1 MPQSKRSEVGK
12 RRLFLEN
19 SDVKK
24 ALLGRNR
31 ELAALLAILQTAT
44 QSLET
49 EKILNDTLDKSLEI
63 LDFDVGYIRTLD
75 PEKKNLIVRVARGLA
90 SPEFLSTSFSLD
102 SPDPIVGKTVFKTQ
116 KPYIGADIRK
126 DPMFQAR
133 TMEKEG
139 VISLAM
145 VPIVSKQRSMG
156 FIAVGS
162 KKLHKFTQR
171 EVRLLLAFSSQLG
184 SALENAQLYDE
195 VNKEKAYIENLV
207 DNAGD
212 AIISTD
218 VEDRILTWN
227 HGAEVIFGYS
237 KEETIGQSL
246 TILLPS
252 HRAGELEEIRD
263 KVRLAGVIRNLEV
276 SRIRRD
282 GIIIEASLAVSP
294 IRDKDDNVIG
304 FLHLARDITEKKR
317 YEQRLK
323 ELDQMKSAF
332 VSNVSHELRTP
343 LTAIKASA
351 DNMLDRLLGD
361 LNEKQ
366 VGYLTRIKSN
376 SDRLARL
383 INDLLD
389 LSTIEAGKIN
399 LRPTNLPLVTLVKEA
414 AESLKPVATEKLINL
429 NVVCADSG
437 VIAWADRD
445 KVIQVLMNLI
455 GNALKF
461 TPPRGQVTVAVKKND
476 VAWMQIS
483 VTDTGPGVPG
493 EEVNKVFGRFYQ
505 IDRTGKGTGLG
516 LAISKAL
523 VEMHGGKIW
532 LESEVG
538 KGSTFCFTLPA
549 EQPFQLESPATWG
562 VGPRPS
568 EEACKNTK
576 RDT

>member
-1 MPQSKRSEVGK
+1 MALSKRSEVNK
-12 RRLFLEN
+12 RRAFLED

-24 ALLGRNR
+24 ALLGRTR
-31 ELAALLAILQTAT
+31 ELAALLAISQTAT

-75 PEKKNLIVRVARGLA
+75 PGKKNLIVRVARGLS
-90 SPEFLSTSFSLD
+90 SPEFLSTSFPLD
-102 SPDPIVGKTVFKTQ
+102 SPDPIVGKTVFKTR
-116 KPYIGADIRK
+116 KPYIGTDIRK

-145 VPIVSKQRSMG
+145 VPIVSKQRAMG

-162 KKLHKFTQR
+162 KKLHKFTKR
-171 EVRLLLAFSSQLG
+171 EVRLLVAFSSQLG

-227 HGAEVIFGYS
+227 HGAEIIFGYS
-237 KEETIGQSL
+237 KEETVGQSL

-263 KVRLAGVIRNLEV
+263 KVRITGVIRNLEV
-276 SRIRRD
+276 RRIRKD

-304 FLHLARDITEKKR
+304 FLHLARDVTEKKR

-323 ELDQMKSAF
+323 ELDKMKSAF

-351 DNMLDRLLGD
+351 DNMLDRLIGD
-361 LNEKQ
+361 LNGKQ

-389 LSTIEAGKIN
+389 LSTIEAGKID
-399 LRPTNLPLVTLVKEA
+399 LRPTKLPLVTLVREA
-414 AESLKPVATEKLINL
+414 AESLRPVAAEKLINL
-429 NVVCADSG
+429 TVMSADLE

-461 TPPRGQVTVAVKKND
+461 APTGGKVTIAVAKNSA
-476 VAWMQIS
+476 AWMQIS
-483 VTDTGPGVPG
+483 VTDTGLGIPA

-505 IDRTGKGTGLG
+505 IGQAGTQKTQGTGLG

-532 LESEVG
+532 VESEAG
-538 KGSTFCFTLPA
+538 KGSTFSFTLPA
-549 EQPFQLESPATWG
+549 EQPFQLESPAT
-562 VGPRPS
+562 
-568 EEACKNTK
+568 
-576 RDT
+576 

>member
-1 MPQSKRSEVGK
+1 MPQSKRSEVNK
-12 RRLFLEN
+12 RRAFLEDL
-19 SDVKK
+19 DVKK
-24 ALLGRNR
+24 ALLGRTR
-31 ELAALLAILQTAT
+31 ELAALLAISQTAT
-44 QSLET
+44 QYLET

-75 PEKKNLIVRVARGLA
+75 PGKKNLIVRVARGLS
-90 SPEFLSTSFSLD
+90 SPEFLSTSFPLD

-116 KPYIGADIRK
+116 KPYIGTDIRK

-145 VPIVSKQRSMG
+145 VPIVSKQRAMG

-162 KKLHKFTQR
+162 KKFHKFTKR
-171 EVRLLLAFSSQLG
+171 EVRLLVAFSSQLG

-218 VEDRILTWN
+218 VGDRILTWN

-237 KEETIGQSL
+237 KEETVGQSL

-263 KVRLAGVIRNLEV
+263 KVRITGVIRNLEV
-276 SRIRRD
+276 RRIRKD

-304 FLHLARDITEKKR
+304 FLHLARDVTEKKR

-323 ELDQMKSAF
+323 ELDKMKSAF

-351 DNMLDRLLGD
+351 DNMLDRLIGD
-361 LNEKQ
+361 LNGKQ

-389 LSTIEAGKIN
+389 LSTIEAGKID

-414 AESLKPVATEKLINL
+414 AESLRTVAAEKLINL
-429 NVVCADSG
+429 TVMSADPG

-461 TPPRGQVTVAVKKND
+461 TPTGGKVTIAVAKNSA
-476 VAWMQIS
+476 AWIQIS
-483 VTDTGPGVPG
+483 VTDTGPGIPA

-505 IDRTGKGTGLG
+505 IGQAGTQKTQGTGLG

-532 LESEVG
+532 VESEAG
-538 KGSTFCFTLPA
+538 KGSTFSFTLPA
-549 EQPFQLESPATWG
+549 EQPFQLESPAT
-562 VGPRPS
+562 
-568 EEACKNTK
+568 
-576 RDT
+576 

>member
-1 MPQSKRSEVGK
+1 MPQSKRSEVD
-12 RRLFLEN
+12 RRRAFLEDL
-19 SDVKK
+19 DVKK
-24 ALLGRNR
+24 ALLGRTR
-31 ELAALLAILQTAT
+31 ELAALLAISQTAT

-75 PEKKNLIVRVARGLA
+75 AEKKNLIVRVARGLS
-90 SPEFLSTSFSLD
+90 SPEFLSTSFPLD
-102 SPDPIVGKTVFKTQ
+102 SPDPIVGKIVFKTQ
-116 KPYIGADIRK
+116 KPYIGTDIRK

-145 VPIVSKQRSMG
+145 VPIVSKQRAMG

-162 KKLHKFTQR
+162 KKLHKFTKR
-171 EVRLLLAFSSQLG
+171 EVRLLVAFSSQLG

-237 KEETIGQSL
+237 KEETVGQSL

-263 KVRLAGVIRNLEV
+263 KVRLTGVIRNLEV
-276 SRIRRD
+276 RRIRKD

-304 FLHLARDITEKKR
+304 FLHLARDVTEKKR

-323 ELDQMKSAF
+323 ELDKMKSAF

-351 DNMLDRLLGD
+351 DNMLDRLIGD
-361 LNEKQ
+361 LNGKQ

-389 LSTIEAGKIN
+389 LSTIEAGKID

-414 AESLKPVATEKLINL
+414 AESLRPVAAEKLINL
-429 NVVCADSG
+429 TVMSADPG

-461 TPPRGQVTVAVKKND
+461 TPTGGKVTIAVTKNSA
-476 VAWMQIS
+476 AWMQIS
-483 VTDTGPGVPG
+483 VTDTGPGIPA

-505 IDRTGKGTGLG
+505 IGQAGMQKTQGTGLG

-532 LESEVG
+532 VESEAG
-538 KGSTFCFTLPA
+538 KGSTFSFTLPA
-549 EQPFQLESPATWG
+549 EQPFQRESPAT
-562 VGPRPS
+562 
-568 EEACKNTK
+568 
-576 RDT
+576 

>member
-1 MPQSKRSEVGK
+1 MPQSKRSEVD
-12 RRLFLEN
+12 RRRALLEDL
-19 SDVKK
+19 DVKK
-24 ALLGRNR
+24 ALLGRTR
-31 ELAALLAILQTAT
+31 ELAALLAISQTAT

-49 EKILNDTLDKSLEI
+49 DKILNDTLDKSLEI

-75 PEKKNLIVRVARGLA
+75 AEKKNLIVRVARGLS
-90 SPEFLSTSFSLD
+90 SPEFLSTSFPMD
-102 SPDPIVGKTVFKTQ
+102 SPDPIVGKIVFKTQ
-116 KPYIGADIRK
+116 KPYIGTDIRK

-145 VPIVSKQRSMG
+145 VPIVSKQRAMG

-162 KKLHKFTQR
+162 KKLHKFTKR
-171 EVRLLLAFSSQLG
+171 EVRLLVAFSSQLG

-237 KEETIGQSL
+237 REETVGQSL
-246 TILLPS
+246 TILLPAQ
-252 HRAGELEEIRD
+252 RTGELEEIRD
-263 KVRLAGVIRNLEV
+263 KVRLTGVIRNLEV
-276 SRIRRD
+276 RRIRKD

-304 FLHLARDITEKKR
+304 FLHLARDVTEKKR

-323 ELDQMKSAF
+323 ELDKMKSAF

-351 DNMLDRLLGD
+351 DNMLDRLIGD
-361 LNEKQ
+361 LNGKQ

-389 LSTIEAGKIN
+389 LSTIEAGKID
-399 LRPTNLPLVTLVKEA
+399 LRPANLPLVTLVKEA
-414 AESLKPVATEKLINL
+414 AESLKPVAEEKLINL
-429 NVVCADSG
+429 TVMSADPG
-437 VIAWADRD
+437 IIAWADRD
-445 KVIQVLMNLI
+445 KVVQVLMNLI

-461 TPPRGQVTVAVKKND
+461 TPTGGKVTIAVTKNSA
-476 VAWMQIS
+476 AWMQIS
-483 VTDTGPGVPG
+483 VTDTGPGIPA
-493 EEVNKVFGRFYQ
+493 EEVNKVFARFYQ
-505 IDRTGKGTGLG
+505 IGQAGTQKTQGTGLG

-532 LESEVG
+532 VESEAG
-538 KGSTFCFTLPA
+538 KGSIFSFTLPA
-549 EQPFQLESPATWG
+549 EQPFQLESPAI
-562 VGPRPS
+562 
-568 EEACKNTK
+568 
-576 RDT
+576 

>member
-1 MPQSKRSEVGK
+1 MPQSKRSEVD
-12 RRLFLEN
+12 RRRAFLEDL
-19 SDVKK
+19 DVKK
-24 ALLGRNR
+24 ALLGRTR
-31 ELAALLAILQTAT
+31 ELAALLAISQTAT

-75 PEKKNLIVRVARGLA
+75 AEKKNLIVRVARGLS
-90 SPEFLSTSFSLD
+90 SPEFLSTSFPMD
-102 SPDPIVGKTVFKTQ
+102 SPDPIVGKIVFKTQ
-116 KPYIGADIRK
+116 KPYIGTDIRK

-145 VPIVSKQRSMG
+145 VPIVSKQRAMG

-162 KKLHKFTQR
+162 KKLHKFTKR
-171 EVRLLLAFSSQLG
+171 EVRLLVAFSSQLG

-237 KEETIGQSL
+237 KEETVGQSL

-252 HRAGELEEIRD
+252 HRAGELKEIRD
-263 KVRLAGVIRNLEV
+263 KVRLTGVIRNLEV
-276 SRIRRD
+276 RRIRKD

-304 FLHLARDITEKKR
+304 FLHLARDVTEKKR

-323 ELDQMKSAF
+323 ELDKMKSAF

-351 DNMLDRLLGD
+351 DNMLDRLIGD
-361 LNEKQ
+361 LNGKQ

-389 LSTIEAGKIN
+389 LSTIEAGKID
-399 LRPTNLPLVTLVKEA
+399 LRPTKLPLVTLVKEA
-414 AESLKPVATEKLINL
+414 AESLRPVAAEKLINL
-429 NVVCADSG
+429 TVMSADPG

-461 TPPRGQVTVAVKKND
+461 TPTGGKVTIAVTKNSA
-476 VAWMQIS
+476 AWMQIS
-483 VTDTGPGVPG
+483 VTDTGPGIPA

-505 IDRTGKGTGLG
+505 IGQAGTQKTQGTGLG

-532 LESEVG
+532 AESEAG
-538 KGSTFCFTLPA
+538 KGSTFSFTLPA
-549 EQPFQLESPATWG
+549 EQPFQLESPAT
-562 VGPRPS
+562 
-568 EEACKNTK
+568 
-576 RDT
+576 

>member
-1 MPQSKRSEVGK
+1 MPHSKRSEVD
-12 RRLFLEN
+12 RRRAFLEDL
-19 SDVKK
+19 DVKK
-24 ALLGRNR
+24 ALLGRTR
-31 ELAALLAILQTAT
+31 ELAALLAISQTAT

-75 PEKKNLIVRVARGLA
+75 AEKKNLIVRVARGLS
-90 SPEFLSTSFSLD
+90 SPEFLNTSFPMD
-102 SPDPIVGKTVFKTQ
+102 SPDPIVGKIVFKTQ
-116 KPYIGADIRK
+116 KPYIGTDIRK

-145 VPIVSKQRSMG
+145 VPIVSKQRAMG

-162 KKLHKFTQR
+162 KKLHKFTKR
-171 EVRLLLAFSSQLG
+171 EVRLLVAFSSQLG

-237 KEETIGQSL
+237 REETVGQSL
-246 TILLPS
+246 TILLPAQ
-252 HRAGELEEIRD
+252 RTGELEEIRD
-263 KVRLAGVIRNLEV
+263 KVRLTGVIRNLEV
-276 SRIRRD
+276 RRIRKD

-304 FLHLARDITEKKR
+304 FLHLARDVTEKKR

-323 ELDQMKSAF
+323 ELDKMKSAF

-351 DNMLDRLLGD
+351 DNMLDRLIGD
-361 LNEKQ
+361 LNGKQ

-389 LSTIEAGKIN
+389 LSTIEAGKID
-399 LRPTNLPLVTLVKEA
+399 LRPANLPLVTLVKEA
-414 AESLKPVATEKLINL
+414 AESLRPVAAEKLINL
-429 NVVCADSG
+429 TVMSADPG
-437 VIAWADRD
+437 IIAWADRD
-445 KVIQVLMNLI
+445 KVVQVLMNLI

-461 TPPRGQVTVAVKKND
+461 TPTGGKVTIAVTKNSA
-476 VAWMQIS
+476 AWMQIS
-483 VTDTGPGVPG
+483 VTDTGPGIPA
-493 EEVNKVFGRFYQ
+493 EEVNKVFARFYQ
-505 IDRTGKGTGLG
+505 IGQAGTQKTQGTGLG

-532 LESEVG
+532 VESEAG
-538 KGSTFCFTLPA
+538 KGSIFSFTLPA
-549 EQPFQLESPATWG
+549 EQPFQLESPAI
-562 VGPRPS
+562 
-568 EEACKNTK
+568 
-576 RDT
+576 

>member
-1 MPQSKRSEVGK
+1 MPQSRRPGMDKRK
-12 RRLFLEN
+12 LFLED
-19 SDVKK
+19 SGVKK
-24 ALLGRNR
+24 ELRGRTR
-31 ELAALLAILQTAT
+31 ELAALLAISQTAT

-49 EKILNDTLDKSLEI
+49 DKILNDTLDKSLEI

-75 PEKKNLIVRVARGLA
+75 PEKKHLIVRVARGLS
-90 SPEFLSTSFSLD
+90 SPEFLSTSFPLD
-102 SPDPIVGKTVFKTQ
+102 SPDPIVGKIVFKTQ
-116 KPYIGADIRK
+116 KPYVGTDIRK

-145 VPIVSKQRSMG
+145 VPIVSKQRAMG

-162 KKLHKFTQR
+162 KKLHKFTKR
-171 EVRLLLAFSSQLG
+171 EVRLLVAFSSQLG

-237 KEETIGQSL
+237 KEETVGQSL

-252 HRAGELEEIRD
+252 HRAGELKEIRD
-263 KVRLAGVIRNLEV
+263 KVRLTGVIRNLEV
-276 SRIRRD
+276 RRIRKD

-304 FLHLARDITEKKR
+304 FLHLARDVTEKKR

-323 ELDQMKSAF
+323 ELDKMKSAF

-351 DNMLDRLLGD
+351 DNMLDRLIGD

-389 LSTIEAGKIN
+389 LSTIEAGKID
-399 LRPTNLPLVTLVKEA
+399 LRPTKLSLVTLVKEA
-414 AESLKPVATEKLINL
+414 AESLRPVAVEKLINL
-429 NVVCADSG
+429 TVMSADPG

-461 TPPRGQVTVAVKKND
+461 TPAGGKVTIAVAKNSA
-476 VAWMQIS
+476 AWMQIS
-483 VTDTGPGVPG
+483 VTDTGPGIPA

-505 IDRTGKGTGLG
+505 IGQAGTQKTQGTGLG

-532 LESEVG
+532 VESEAG
-538 KGSTFCFTLPA
+538 KGSTFSFTLPA
-549 EQPFQLESPATWG
+549 EQPFQFESPAT
-562 VGPRPS
+562 
-568 EEACKNTK
+568 
-576 RDT
+576 

>member
-1 MPQSKRSEVGK
+1 MPQSKRSEVD
-12 RRLFLEN
+12 RRRAFLEDL
-19 SDVKK
+19 DVKK
-24 ALLGRNR
+24 ALLGRTR
-31 ELAALLAILQTAT
+31 ELAALLAISQTAT

-49 EKILNDTLDKSLEI
+49 EKILSDTMDKSLEI

-75 PEKKNLIVRVARGLA
+75 AGKKNLIVRVARGLS
-90 SPEFLSTSFSLD
+90 SPEFLSTSFPMD
-102 SPDPIVGKTVFKTQ
+102 SPDPIVGKIVFKTQ
-116 KPYIGADIRK
+116 KPYIGTDIRK

-145 VPIVSKQRSMG
+145 VPIVSKQRAMG

-162 KKLHKFTQR
+162 KKLHKFTKR
-171 EVRLLLAFSSQLG
+171 EVRLLVAFSSQLG

-237 KEETIGQSL
+237 KEETVGQSL

-263 KVRLAGVIRNLEV
+263 KVQITGVIRNLEV
-276 SRIRRD
+276 RRIRKD

-304 FLHLARDITEKKR
+304 FLHLARDVTEKKR

-323 ELDQMKSAF
+323 ELDKMKSAF

-351 DNMLDRLLGD
+351 DNMLDRLIGD
-361 LNEKQ
+361 LNAKQ

-389 LSTIEAGKIN
+389 LSTIEAGKID
-399 LRPTNLPLVTLVKEA
+399 LRPANIPLVTLVKEA
-414 AESLKPVATEKLINL
+414 AESLRPVAAEKLINL
-429 NVVCADSG
+429 TVMSADPG

-461 TPPRGQVTVAVKKND
+461 TPTRGEVTVAVAKNSA
-476 VAWMQIS
+476 AWMQIS
-483 VTDTGPGVPG
+483 VTDTGPGIPA

-505 IDRTGKGTGLG
+505 IGQAGMQKTQGTGLG

-532 LESEVG
+532 VESEAG
-538 KGSTFCFTLPA
+538 KGSTFSFTLPA
-549 EQPFQLESPATWG
+549 EQPFQLESPAT
-562 VGPRPS
+562 
-568 EEACKNTK
+568 
-576 RDT
+576 

>member
-1 MPQSKRSEVGK
+1 MPQSKRSEVNK
-12 RRLFLEN
+12 RRAFLEDL
-19 SDVKK
+19 DVKK
-24 ALLGRNR
+24 ALLGRTR
-31 ELAALLAILQTAT
+31 ELAALLAISQTAT
-44 QSLET
+44 QYLET

-75 PEKKNLIVRVARGLA
+75 PGKKNLIVRVARGLS
-90 SPEFLSTSFSLD
+90 SPEFLSTSFPLD

-116 KPYIGADIRK
+116 KPYIGTDIRK

-145 VPIVSKQRSMG
+145 VPIVSKQRAMG

-162 KKLHKFTQR
+162 KKFHKFTKR
-171 EVRLLLAFSSQLG
+171 EVRLLVAFSSQLG
-184 SALENAQLYDE
+184 SALANAQLYDE

-237 KEETIGQSL
+237 KEETVGQSL

-263 KVRLAGVIRNLEV
+263 KVRITGVIRNLEV
-276 SRIRRD
+276 RRIRKD

-304 FLHLARDITEKKR
+304 FLHLARDVTEKKR

-323 ELDQMKSAF
+323 ELDKMKSAF

-351 DNMLDRLLGD
+351 DNMLDRLIGD
-361 LNEKQ
+361 LNGKQ

-389 LSTIEAGKIN
+389 LSTIEAGKID

-414 AESLKPVATEKLINL
+414 AESLRTVAAEKLINL
-429 NVVCADSG
+429 TVMSADPG

-461 TPPRGQVTVAVKKND
+461 TPTGGKVTIAVAKNSA
-476 VAWMQIS
+476 AWIQIS
-483 VTDTGPGVPG
+483 VTDTGPGIPA

-505 IDRTGKGTGLG
+505 IGQAGTQKTQGTGLG

-532 LESEVG
+532 VESEAG
-538 KGSTFCFTLPA
+538 KGSTFSFTLPA
-549 EQPFQLESPATWG
+549 EQPFQLESPAT
-562 VGPRPS
+562 
-568 EEACKNTK
+568 
-576 RDT
+576 

>member
-1 MPQSKRSEVGK
+1 MPQSKRSEVD
-12 RRLFLEN
+12 RRRAFLEDL
-19 SDVKK
+19 DVKK
-24 ALLGRNR
+24 ALLGRTR
-31 ELAALLAILQTAT
+31 ELAALLAISQTAT

-75 PEKKNLIVRVARGLA
+75 AEKKNLIVRVARGLS
-90 SPEFLSTSFSLD
+90 SPEFLSTSFPLD
-102 SPDPIVGKTVFKTQ
+102 SPDPIVGKIVFKTQ
-116 KPYIGADIRK
+116 KPYVGTDIRK

-145 VPIVSKQRSMG
+145 VPIVSKQRAMG

-162 KKLHKFTQR
+162 KKLHKFTKR
-171 EVRLLLAFSSQLG
+171 EVRLLVAFSSQLG

-237 KEETIGQSL
+237 REETVGQSL
-246 TILLPS
+246 TILLPAQ
-252 HRAGELEEIRD
+252 RTGELEEIRD
-263 KVRLAGVIRNLEV
+263 KVRLTGVIRNLEV
-276 SRIRRD
+276 RRIRKD

-304 FLHLARDITEKKR
+304 FLHLARDVTEKKR

-323 ELDQMKSAF
+323 ELDKMKSAF

-351 DNMLDRLLGD
+351 DNMLDRLIGD
-361 LNEKQ
+361 LNGKQ

-389 LSTIEAGKIN
+389 LSTIEAGKID
-399 LRPTNLPLVTLVKEA
+399 LRPTKLPLVTLVKEA
-414 AESLKPVATEKLINL
+414 AESLRPVAAEKVINL
-429 NVVCADSG
+429 TVMSADPG

-461 TPPRGQVTVAVKKND
+461 TPTRGEVTIAVAKNSA
-476 VAWMQIS
+476 AWMQIS
-483 VTDTGPGVPG
+483 VTDTGPGIPA

-505 IDRTGKGTGLG
+505 IGQAGTQKTQGTGLG

-532 LESEVG
+532 VESAAG
-538 KGSTFCFTLPA
+538 KGSTFFFTLPA
-549 EQPFQLESPATWG
+549 EQPFQLESPAT
-562 VGPRPS
+562 
-568 EEACKNTK
+568 
-576 RDT
+576 

>member
-1 MPQSKRSEVGK
+1 MPQSKRSEVDG
-12 RRLFLEN
+12 RRAFLED

-24 ALLGRNR
+24 ELLGRTR
-31 ELAALLAILQTAT
+31 ELAALLAISQTAT

-49 EKILNDTLDKSLEI
+49 EKILSDTLDKSLEI

-75 PEKKNLIVRVARGLA
+75 AGKKNLIVRVARGLS
-90 SPEFLSTSFSLD
+90 SPEFLSTSFPMD
-102 SPDPIVGKTVFKTQ
+102 SPDPIVGKIVFKTQ
-116 KPYIGADIRK
+116 KPYIGTDIRK

-145 VPIVSKQRSMG
+145 VPIVSKQRAMG

-162 KKLHKFTQR
+162 KKFHKFTKR
-171 EVRLLLAFSSQLG
+171 EVRLLVAFSSQLG

-237 KEETIGQSL
+237 KEETVGQSL

-263 KVRLAGVIRNLEV
+263 KVQITGVIRNLEV
-276 SRIRRD
+276 RRIRKD

-304 FLHLARDITEKKR
+304 FLHLARDVTEKKR

-323 ELDQMKSAF
+323 ELDKMKSAF

-351 DNMLDRLLGD
+351 DNMLDRLIGD
-361 LNEKQ
+361 LNAKQ

-389 LSTIEAGKIN
+389 LSTIEAGKID
-399 LRPTNLPLVTLVKEA
+399 LRPANLPLVTLVKEA
-414 AESLKPVATEKLINL
+414 AESLRPVAAEKLINL
-429 NVVCADSG
+429 TVMSADPG

-461 TPPRGQVTVAVKKND
+461 TPTRGEVTVVVAKNSD
-476 VAWMQIS
+476 AWMQIS
-483 VTDTGPGVPG
+483 VTDTGPGIPA

-505 IDRTGKGTGLG
+505 IGQAGTQKTQGTGLG

-532 LESEVG
+532 VESEAG
-538 KGSTFCFTLPA
+538 KGSTFSFTLPA
-549 EQPFQLESPATWG
+549 EQPFQLESPAT
-562 VGPRPS
+562 
-568 EEACKNTK
+568 
-576 RDT
+576 

>member
-1 MPQSKRSEVGK
+1 MPQSRRPGMDKGK
-12 RRLFLEN
+12 LFLED
-19 SDVKK
+19 SGVKK
-24 ALLGRNR
+24 ELRGRTR
-31 ELAALLAILQTAT
+31 ELAALLAISQTAT

-49 EKILNDTLDKSLEI
+49 DKILNDTLDKSLEI

-75 PEKKNLIVRVARGLA
+75 PEKKNLIVRVARGLS
-90 SPEFLSTSFSLD
+90 SPEFLSTTFPLD
-102 SPDPIVGKTVFKTQ
+102 SPDPIVGKIVFKTQ
-116 KPYIGADIRK
+116 KPYIGTDIRK

-145 VPIVSKQRSMG
+145 VPIVSKQRAMG

-162 KKLHKFTQR
+162 KKFHKFTKR
-171 EVRLLLAFSSQLG
+171 EVRLLVAFSSQLG

-237 KEETIGQSL
+237 KEETVGQSL

-263 KVRLAGVIRNLEV
+263 KVRLTGVIRNLEV
-276 SRIRRD
+276 RRIRKD

-304 FLHLARDITEKKR
+304 FLHLARDVTEKKR
-317 YEQRLK
+317 YEERLK
-323 ELDQMKSAF
+323 ELDKMKSAF

-351 DNMLDRLLGD
+351 DNMLDRLIGD
-361 LNEKQ
+361 LNGKQ

-389 LSTIEAGKIN
+389 LSTIEAGKID

-414 AESLKPVATEKLINL
+414 AESLRPVAAEKLINL
-429 NVVCADSG
+429 TVMSAEPG

-461 TPPRGQVTVAVKKND
+461 TPTRGKVTIAVAKNSA
-476 VAWMQIS
+476 AWMQIS
-483 VTDTGPGVPG
+483 VTDTGPGIPA

-505 IDRTGKGTGLG
+505 IGQAGTQKTQGTGLG

-532 LESEVG
+532 AESEPG
-538 KGSTFCFTLPA
+538 KGSTFSFTLPA
-549 EQPFQLESPATWG
+549 EQPFQLESPAT
-562 VGPRPS
+562 
-568 EEACKNTK
+568 
-576 RDT
+576 

>member
-1 MPQSKRSEVGK
+1 MAQSKRSEINK
-12 RRLFLEN
+12 RRLFLDN
-19 SDVKK
+19 SDVRQ

-31 ELAALLAILQTAT
+31 ELASLLAFLQTAT

-49 EKILNDTLDKSLEI
+49 EKILNATLDKSLEI

-75 PEKKNLIVRVARGLA
+75 PEKKNLIVRVARGLS
-90 SPEFLSTSFSLD
+90 SPEFLSTSFPLD

-139 VISLAM
+139 VISVAM

-184 SALENAQLYDE
+184 RALENAQLYDE
-195 VNKEKAYIENLV
+195 VNKERAYIENLV

-227 HGAEVIFGYS
+227 HGAAVIFGYS
-237 KEETIGQSL
+237 KEETIGQRL

-252 HRAGELEEIRD
+252 RRAEDLEEIRD
-263 KVRLAGVIRNLEV
+263 KVRLTGVIRNLEV
-276 SRIRRD
+276 RRIRKD
-282 GIIIEASLAVSP
+282 GMVIETSLAVSP
-294 IRDKDDNVIG
+294 IRDQNDNVIG

-317 YEQRLK
+317 YEHRLK

-366 VGYLTRIKSN
+366 AGYLTRIKSN

-399 LRPTNLPLVTLVKEA
+399 LRPTNLPIVTLVKEA
-414 AESLKPVATEKLINL
+414 AESLRPVATEKLIDL
-429 NVVCADSG
+429 EVVCADPG
-437 VIAWADRD
+437 LIAWADRD
-445 KVIQVLMNLI
+445 KVIQVLMNLM

-461 TPPRGQVTVAVKKND
+461 TPPRGTVTVAVTKND
-476 VAWMQIS
+476 ASWTQIS
-483 VTDTGPGVPG
+483 VTDTGPGVPVG
-493 EEVNKVFGRFYQ
+493 EMNKVFARFYQ
-505 IDRTGKGTGLG
+505 VDRTGKGTGLG

-532 LESEVG
+532 VESELG
-538 KGSTFCFTLPA
+538 QGSTFCFTLPA
-549 EQPFQLESPATWG
+549 EQPFQLESLAT
-562 VGPRPS
+562 
-568 EEACKNTK
+568 
-576 RDT
+576 

>member
-1 MPQSKRSEVGK
+1 MPQSKRSEVGN

-24 ALLGRNR
+24 ALVGRNR

-75 PEKKNLIVRVARGLA
+75 SEKKNLIVRVARGLS
-90 SPEFLSTSFSLD
+90 SPEFLSTSFPLD
-102 SPDPIVGKTVFKTQ
+102 SPDPIVGKMVFKTQ
-116 KPYIGADIRK
+116 KPYIGTDIRK

-145 VPIVSKQRSMG
+145 IPIVSKQRALG

-162 KKLHKFTQR
+162 KKFHKFTKR
-171 EVRLLLAFSSQLG
+171 EVRLLSAFSSQLG

-195 VNKEKAYIENLV
+195 VNREKAYIENLV

-227 HGAEVIFGYS
+227 HGAEVVFGYS
-237 KEETIGQSL
+237 KEEIVGHSL

-252 HRAGELEEIRD
+252 RHAGELKEIRD
-263 KVRLAGVIRNLEV
+263 KVGLTGVIRNLEV
-276 SRIRRD
+276 RRIRKD
-282 GIIIEASLAVSP
+282 GIIIEVSLAVSP

-317 YEQRLK
+317 YEQRLR

-376 SDRLARL
+376 TDRLARL

-399 LRPTNLPLVTLVKEA
+399 LRLANLPLVTLVKEA
-414 AESLKPVATEKLINL
+414 AESLRPVATEKLIHL
-429 NVVCADSG
+429 KVVSEDPRA
-437 VIAWADRD
+437 VAWADRD
-445 KVIQVLMNLI
+445 KVMQVLMNLM

-461 TPPRGQVTVAVKKND
+461 TPPHGKVTVAVTKND
-476 VAWMQIS
+476 AAWMQIS
-483 VTDTGPGVPG
+483 VTDTGPGVPA
-493 EEVNKVFGRFYQ
+493 EELNNVFGRFYQ
-505 IDRTGKGTGLG
+505 IDPAGKQKTQGTGLG

-523 VEMHGGKIW
+523 VEMHGGRIW
-532 LESEVG
+532 VESEVG
-538 KGSTFCFTLPA
+538 KGSSFCFTLPA
-549 EQPFQLESPATWG
+549 EQASQFESPAT
-562 VGPRPS
+562 
-568 EEACKNTK
+568 
-576 RDT
+576 

>member
-1 MPQSKRSEVGK
+1 MPHSKRSEVD
-12 RRLFLEN
+12 RRRAFLEDL
-19 SDVKK
+19 DVKK
-24 ALLGRNR
+24 ALLGRTR
-31 ELAALLAILQTAT
+31 ELAALLAISQTAT

-49 EKILNDTLDKSLEI
+49 DKILNDTLDKSLEI

-75 PEKKNLIVRVARGLA
+75 AEKKNLIVRVARGLS
-90 SPEFLSTSFSLD
+90 SPEFLSTSFPMD
-102 SPDPIVGKTVFKTQ
+102 SPDPIVGKIVFKTQ
-116 KPYIGADIRK
+116 KPYIGTDIRK

-145 VPIVSKQRSMG
+145 VPIVSKQRAMG

-162 KKLHKFTQR
+162 KKLHKFTKR
-171 EVRLLLAFSSQLG
+171 EVRLLVAFSSQLG

-237 KEETIGQSL
+237 REETVGQSL
-246 TILLPS
+246 TILLPAQ
-252 HRAGELEEIRD
+252 RTGELEEIRD
-263 KVRLAGVIRNLEV
+263 KVRLTGVIRNLEV
-276 SRIRRD
+276 RRIRKD

-304 FLHLARDITEKKR
+304 FLHLARDVTEKKR

-323 ELDQMKSAF
+323 ELDKMKSAF

-351 DNMLDRLLGD
+351 DNMLDRLIGD
-361 LNEKQ
+361 LNGKQ

-389 LSTIEAGKIN
+389 LSTIEAGKID
-399 LRPTNLPLVTLVKEA
+399 LRPANLPLVTLVKEA
-414 AESLKPVATEKLINL
+414 AESLRPVAAEKLINL
-429 NVVCADSG
+429 TVMSADPG
-437 VIAWADRD
+437 IIAWADRD
-445 KVIQVLMNLI
+445 KVVQVLMNLI

-461 TPPRGQVTVAVKKND
+461 TPTGGKVTIAVTKNSA
-476 VAWMQIS
+476 AWMQIS
-483 VTDTGPGVPG
+483 VTDTGPGIPA
-493 EEVNKVFGRFYQ
+493 EEVNKVFARFYQ
-505 IDRTGKGTGLG
+505 IGQAGTQKTQGTGLG

-532 LESEVG
+532 VESEAG
-538 KGSTFCFTLPA
+538 KGSIFSFTLPA
-549 EQPFQLESPATWG
+549 EQPFQLESPVT
-562 VGPRPS
+562 
-568 EEACKNTK
+568 
-576 RDT
+576 

>member
-1 MPQSKRSEVGK
+1 MPRFKRSEVGN

-19 SDVKK
+19 SDIKK
-24 ALLGRNR
+24 TLVGRNR

-75 PEKKNLIVRVARGLA
+75 PAKKNLIVRVARGLS

-102 SPDPIVGKTVFKTQ
+102 SPDPIVGKIVFKTQ
-116 KPYIGADIRK
+116 KPYISTDIRK

-145 VPIVSKQRSMG
+145 VPIVSKQRAMG

-162 KKLHKFTQR
+162 KRFHKFTQR
-171 EVRLLLAFSSQLG
+171 EIRLLLAFSSQLG
-184 SALENAQLYDE
+184 SALENAHLYDE

-218 VEDRILTWN
+218 VADRILTWN
-227 HGAEVIFGYS
+227 HGAEVVFGYS
-237 KEETIGQSL
+237 KEETVGQSL

-276 SRIRRD
+276 RRIRRD
-282 GIIIEASLAVSP
+282 GIVIEASLAVSP

-376 SDRLARL
+376 TDRLARL
-383 INDLLD
+383 ISDLLD

-399 LRPTNLPLVTLVKEA
+399 LRLMNLPLVALVREA
-414 AESLKPVATEKLINL
+414 VESLRPVATEKLIHL
-429 NVVCADSG
+429 KVVSADPKA
-437 VIAWADRD
+437 IAWADRD

-461 TPPRGQVTVAVKKND
+461 TPPRGKVTVAVTKNAA
-476 VAWMQIS
+476 AWMQIS
-483 VTDTGPGVPG
+483 VTDSGPGIPV
-493 EEVNKVFGRFYQ
+493 EEVSNVFGRFYQ
-505 IDRTGKGTGLG
+505 IDRAGKQKSQGTGLG

-532 LESEVG
+532 VESEVG
-538 KGSTFCFTLPA
+538 KGSTFYFTLPA
-549 EQPFQLESPATWG
+549 ELPFQFESPAT
-562 VGPRPS
+562 
-568 EEACKNTK
+568 
-576 RDT
+576 

>member
-1 MPQSKRSEVGK
+1 MPQSKRSEVD
-12 RRLFLEN
+12 RRRAFLEDL
-19 SDVKK
+19 DVKK
-24 ALLGRNR
+24 ALLGRTR
-31 ELAALLAILQTAT
+31 ELAALLAISQTAT

-75 PEKKNLIVRVARGLA
+75 AEKKNLIVRVARGLS
-90 SPEFLSTSFSLD
+90 SPEFLSTSFPLD
-102 SPDPIVGKTVFKTQ
+102 SPDPIVGKIVFKTQ
-116 KPYIGADIRK
+116 KPYIGTDIRK

-145 VPIVSKQRSMG
+145 VPIVSKQRAMG

-162 KKLHKFTQR
+162 KKFHKFTKR
-171 EVRLLLAFSSQLG
+171 EVRLLVAFSSQLG

-227 HGAEVIFGYS
+227 HGAEVIFGYT
-237 KEETIGQSL
+237 KEETVGQSL
-246 TILLPS
+246 TILLPA

-263 KVRLAGVIRNLEV
+263 KVRLTGVIRNLEV
-276 SRIRRD
+276 RRIRKD

-304 FLHLARDITEKKR
+304 FLHLARDVTEKKR

-323 ELDQMKSAF
+323 ELDKMKSAF

-351 DNMLDRLLGD
+351 DNMLDRLIGD
-361 LNEKQ
+361 LNGKQ

-389 LSTIEAGKIN
+389 LSTIEAGKID

-414 AESLKPVATEKLINL
+414 AESLRPVAAEKVINL
-429 NVVCADSG
+429 TVMSADPG

-461 TPPRGQVTVAVKKND
+461 TPTGGKVTIAVTKNSA
-476 VAWMQIS
+476 AWMQIS
-483 VTDTGPGVPG
+483 VTDTGPGIPA

-505 IDRTGKGTGLG
+505 IGQAGTQKTQGTGLG

-532 LESEVG
+532 VESEAG
-538 KGSTFCFTLPA
+538 KGSTFSFTLPA
-549 EQPFQLESPATWG
+549 EQPFQLESPAT
-562 VGPRPS
+562 
-568 EEACKNTK
+568 
-576 RDT
+576 

>member
-1 MPQSKRSEVGK
+1 MALSKRSEVNK
-12 RRLFLEN
+12 RRAFLED

-24 ALLGRNR
+24 ALLGRTR
-31 ELAALLAILQTAT
+31 ELAALLAISQTAT

-75 PEKKNLIVRVARGLA
+75 AEKKNLIVRVARGLS
-90 SPEFLSTSFSLD
+90 SPEFLSTRFPMD
-102 SPDPIVGKTVFKTQ
+102 SPDPIVGKIVFKTQ
-116 KPYIGADIRK
+116 KPYIGTDIRK

-145 VPIVSKQRSMG
+145 VPIVSKQRAMG

-162 KKLHKFTQR
+162 KKLHKFTKR
-171 EVRLLLAFSSQLG
+171 EVRLLVAFSSQLG

-237 KEETIGQSL
+237 REETVGQSL
-246 TILLPS
+246 TILLPAQ
-252 HRAGELEEIRD
+252 RTGELEEIRD
-263 KVRLAGVIRNLEV
+263 KVRLTGVIRNLEV
-276 SRIRRD
+276 RRIRKD

-304 FLHLARDITEKKR
+304 FLHLARDVTEKKR

-323 ELDQMKSAF
+323 ELDKMKSAF

-351 DNMLDRLLGD
+351 DNMLDRLIGD
-361 LNEKQ
+361 LNGKQ

-389 LSTIEAGKIN
+389 LSTIEAGKID
-399 LRPTNLPLVTLVKEA
+399 LRPTNLPVVTLVKEA
-414 AESLKPVATEKLINL
+414 AESLRPVAAEKLINL
-429 NVVCADSG
+429 TVLSADPG

-461 TPPRGQVTVAVKKND
+461 APTRGKVTIAVARNSA
-476 VAWMQIS
+476 AWMQIS
-483 VTDTGPGVPG
+483 VTDTGPGIPA

-505 IDRTGKGTGLG
+505 IGQAGTQKTQGTGLG

-532 LESEVG
+532 VESEAG
-538 KGSTFCFTLPA
+538 KGSTFSFTLPA
-549 EQPFQLESPATWG
+549 EQPFQLESPAT
-562 VGPRPS
+562 
-568 EEACKNTK
+568 
-576 RDT
+576 

>member
-1 MPQSKRSEVGK
+1 MPQSKRSEVNK
-12 RRLFLEN
+12 RRAFLEDA
-19 SDVKK
+19 DVKK
-24 ALLGRNR
+24 ALLGRTR
-31 ELAALLAILQTAT
+31 EMAALLAISQTAT

-75 PEKKNLIVRVARGLA
+75 PEKKNLIVRVARGLS
-90 SPEFLSTSFSLD
+90 SPEFLSTSFPLD
-102 SPDPIVGKTVFKTQ
+102 SPDPIVGKIVFKTQ
-116 KPYIGADIRK
+116 KPYIGTDIRK

-139 VISLAM
+139 VISLVM
-145 VPIVSKQRSMG
+145 VPIVSKQRAMG

-162 KKLHKFTQR
+162 KKLHKFTKR
-171 EVRLLLAFSSQLG
+171 EVRLLVAFSSQLG

-218 VEDRILTWN
+218 VGDRILTWN

-237 KEETIGQSL
+237 KEETVGQSL

-252 HRAGELEEIRD
+252 HRAGELEEIRE
-263 KVRLAGVIRNLEV
+263 KVRLTGVIRNLEV
-276 SRIRRD
+276 RRIKKD

-304 FLHLARDITEKKR
+304 FLHLARDVTEKKR

-323 ELDQMKSAF
+323 ELDKMKSAF

-351 DNMLDRLLGD
+351 DNMLDRLIGD
-361 LNEKQ
+361 LNGKQ

-389 LSTIEAGKIN
+389 LSTIEAGKID

-414 AESLKPVATEKLINL
+414 AESLKPVAAEKLINL
-429 NVVCADSG
+429 TVMSADPG

-461 TPPRGQVTVAVKKND
+461 TPTRGKVTIAVAKNSA
-476 VAWMQIS
+476 AWMQIS
-483 VTDTGPGVPG
+483 VTDTGPGIPA

-505 IDRTGKGTGLG
+505 IGQAGTPKTQGTGLG

-532 LESEVG
+532 VESEAG
-538 KGSTFCFTLPA
+538 KGSTFSFTLPA
-549 EQPFQLESPATWG
+549 EQPFQLESPAT
-562 VGPRPS
+562 
-568 EEACKNTK
+568 
-576 RDT
+576 

>member
-1 MPQSKRSEVGK
+1 MPQSKRSEVGG
-12 RRLFLEN
+12 RRDFLED

-24 ALLGRNR
+24 ALLGRTR
-31 ELAALLAILQTAT
+31 ELAALLAISQTAT

-49 EKILNDTLDKSLEI
+49 EKILSDTLDKSLEI

-75 PEKKNLIVRVARGLA
+75 AGKKNLIVRVARGLS
-90 SPEFLSTSFSLD
+90 SPEFLSTSFPMD
-102 SPDPIVGKTVFKTQ
+102 SPDPIVGKIVFKTQ
-116 KPYIGADIRK
+116 KPYIGTDIRK

-145 VPIVSKQRSMG
+145 VPIVSKQRAMG

-162 KKLHKFTQR
+162 KKLHKFTKR
-171 EVRLLLAFSSQLG
+171 EVRLLVAFSSQLG

-237 KEETIGQSL
+237 KEETVGQSL

-263 KVRLAGVIRNLEV
+263 KVRITGVIRNLEV
-276 SRIRRD
+276 RRIRKD

-304 FLHLARDITEKKR
+304 FLHLARDVTEKKR

-323 ELDQMKSAF
+323 ELDKMKSAF

-351 DNMLDRLLGD
+351 DNMLDRLIGD
-361 LNEKQ
+361 LNAKQ

-389 LSTIEAGKIN
+389 LSTIEAGKID
-399 LRPTNLPLVTLVKEA
+399 LRPVNIPLVTLVKDA
-414 AESLKPVATEKLINL
+414 AESLRPVAAEKLINL
-429 NVVCADSG
+429 TVMSADPG

-461 TPPRGQVTVAVKKND
+461 TPTRGEVTVAVAKNSA
-476 VAWMQIS
+476 AWMQIS
-483 VTDTGPGVPG
+483 VTDTGPGIPA

-505 IDRTGKGTGLG
+505 IGQAGTQKTQGTGLG

-532 LESEVG
+532 VESEAG
-538 KGSTFCFTLPA
+538 KGSTFSFTLPA
-549 EQPFQLESPATWG
+549 EQPFQLESPAT
-562 VGPRPS
+562 
-568 EEACKNTK
+568 
-576 RDT
+576 

>member
-1 MPQSKRSEVGK
+1 MPQSKRSEVDG
-12 RRLFLEN
+12 RRAFLED

-24 ALLGRNR
+24 ALLGRTR
-31 ELAALLAILQTAT
+31 ELAALLAISQTAT

-49 EKILNDTLDKSLEI
+49 EKILSDTLDKSLEI

-75 PEKKNLIVRVARGLA
+75 AGKKNLIVRVARGLS
-90 SPEFLSTSFSLD
+90 SPEFLSTSFPMD
-102 SPDPIVGKTVFKTQ
+102 SPDPIVGKIVFKTQ
-116 KPYIGADIRK
+116 KPYIGTDIRK

-145 VPIVSKQRSMG
+145 VPIVSKQRAMG

-162 KKLHKFTQR
+162 KKVHKFTKR
-171 EVRLLLAFSSQLG
+171 EVRLLVAFSSQLG

-237 KEETIGQSL
+237 KEETVGQSL

-263 KVRLAGVIRNLEV
+263 KVRITGVIRNLEV
-276 SRIRRD
+276 RRIRKD

-304 FLHLARDITEKKR
+304 FLHLARDVTEKKR

-323 ELDQMKSAF
+323 ELDKMKSAF

-343 LTAIKASA
+343 LTSIKASA
-351 DNMLDRLLGD
+351 DNLLDRLIGD
-361 LNEKQ
+361 LNAKQ

-389 LSTIEAGKIN
+389 LSTIEAGKID
-399 LRPTNLPLVTLVKEA
+399 LRPANIPLVTLVKEA
-414 AESLKPVATEKLINL
+414 AESLRPVAAEKLINL
-429 NVVCADSG
+429 TVMSADPG

-461 TPPRGQVTVAVKKND
+461 TPTRGEVTVAVAKNSA
-476 VAWMQIS
+476 AWMQIS
-483 VTDTGPGVPG
+483 VTDTGPGIPA

-505 IDRTGKGTGLG
+505 IGQAGTQKTQGTGLG

-532 LESEVG
+532 VESEAG
-538 KGSTFCFTLPA
+538 KGSTFSFTLPA
-549 EQPFQLESPATWG
+549 EQPFQLESPAT
-562 VGPRPS
+562 
-568 EEACKNTK
+568 
-576 RDT
+576 

>member
-1 MPQSKRSEVGK
+1 MPQSKRSEVDG
-12 RRLFLEN
+12 RRAFLED

-24 ALLGRNR
+24 ALLGRTR
-31 ELAALLAILQTAT
+31 ELAALLAISQTAT

-75 PEKKNLIVRVARGLA
+75 AGKKNLIVRVARGLS
-90 SPEFLSTSFSLD
+90 SPEFLSTSFPMD
-102 SPDPIVGKTVFKTQ
+102 SPDPIVGKIVFKTQ
-116 KPYIGADIRK
+116 KPYIGTDIRK

-145 VPIVSKQRSMG
+145 VPIVSKQRAMG

-162 KKLHKFTQR
+162 KKFHKFTKR
-171 EVRLLLAFSSQLG
+171 EVRLLVAFSSQLG

-237 KEETIGQSL
+237 KEETVGQSL

-263 KVRLAGVIRNLEV
+263 KVRITGVIRNLEV
-276 SRIRRD
+276 RRIRKD

-304 FLHLARDITEKKR
+304 FLHLARDVTEKKR

-323 ELDQMKSAF
+323 ELDKMKSAF

-343 LTAIKASA
+343 LTSIKASA
-351 DNMLDRLLGD
+351 DNMLDRLIGD
-361 LNEKQ
+361 LNAKQ

-389 LSTIEAGKIN
+389 LSTIEAGKID
-399 LRPTNLPLVTLVKEA
+399 LRPANIPLVTLVKEA
-414 AESLKPVATEKLINL
+414 AESLRPVAAEKLINL
-429 NVVCADSG
+429 TVMSADPG

-461 TPPRGQVTVAVKKND
+461 TPTRGEVTVAVAKNSA
-476 VAWMQIS
+476 AWMQIS
-483 VTDTGPGVPG
+483 VTDTGPGIPA

-505 IDRTGKGTGLG
+505 IGQAGTQKTQGTGLG

-532 LESEVG
+532 VESEAG
-538 KGSTFCFTLPA
+538 KGSTFSFTLPA
-549 EQPFQLESPATWG
+549 EQPFQLESPAT
-562 VGPRPS
+562 
-568 EEACKNTK
+568 
-576 RDT
+576 

>member
-1 MPQSKRSEVGK
+1 MDKGK
-12 RRLFLEN
+12 LFLED
-19 SDVKK
+19 SGVKK
-24 ALLGRNR
+24 ELRGRTR
-31 ELAALLAILQTAT
+31 ELAALLAISQTAT

-75 PEKKNLIVRVARGLA
+75 AEKKNLIVRVARNLS
-90 SPEFLSTSFSLD
+90 SPEFLSTTFPLD
-102 SPDPIVGKTVFKTQ
+102 SPDPIVGKIVFKTQ
-116 KPYIGADIRK
+116 KPYIGTDIRK

-145 VPIVSKQRSMG
+145 VPIVSKQRAMG

-162 KKLHKFTQR
+162 KKFHKFTKR
-171 EVRLLLAFSSQLG
+171 EVRLLVAFSSQLG

-237 KEETIGQSL
+237 KEETVGQSL

-263 KVRLAGVIRNLEV
+263 KVRLTGVIRNLEV
-276 SRIRRD
+276 RRIRKD

-304 FLHLARDITEKKR
+304 FLHLARDVTEKKR
-317 YEQRLK
+317 YEERLK
-323 ELDQMKSAF
+323 ELDKMKSAF

-351 DNMLDRLLGD
+351 DNMLDRLIGD
-361 LNEKQ
+361 LNGKQ

-389 LSTIEAGKIN
+389 LSTIEAGKID

-414 AESLKPVATEKLINL
+414 AESLRPVAAEKLINL
-429 NVVCADSG
+429 TVMSAEPG

-461 TPPRGQVTVAVKKND
+461 TPTRGKVTIAVAKNSA
-476 VAWMQIS
+476 AWMQIS
-483 VTDTGPGVPG
+483 VTDTGPGIPA

-505 IDRTGKGTGLG
+505 IGQASTQKTQGTGLG

-532 LESEVG
+532 AESEPG
-538 KGSTFCFTLPA
+538 KGSTFSFTLPA
-549 EQPFQLESPATWG
+549 EQPFQLESPAT
-562 VGPRPS
+562 
-568 EEACKNTK
+568 
-576 RDT
+576 

>member
-1 MPQSKRSEVGK
+1 MPQPKRSEVD
-12 RRLFLEN
+12 RRRGALLEDL
-19 SDVKK
+19 DVKK
-24 ALLGRNR
+24 ALLGRTR
-31 ELAALLAILQTAT
+31 ELAALLAISQTAT

-63 LDFDVGYIRTLD
+63 LDFDVGYVRTLD
-75 PEKKNLIVRVARGLA
+75 AEKKNLIVRVARGLS
-90 SPEFLSTSFSLD
+90 SPEFLSTSFPMD
-102 SPDPIVGKTVFKTQ
+102 SPDPIVGKIVFKTQ
-116 KPYIGADIRK
+116 KPYIGTDIRK

-145 VPIVSKQRSMG
+145 VPIVSKQRAMG

-162 KKLHKFTQR
+162 KKLHKFTKR
-171 EVRLLLAFSSQLG
+171 EVRLLVAFSSQLG

-237 KEETIGQSL
+237 KEETVGQSL

-263 KVRLAGVIRNLEV
+263 KVRLTGVIRNLEV
-276 SRIRRD
+276 RRIRKD

-304 FLHLARDITEKKR
+304 FLHLARDVTEKKR

-323 ELDQMKSAF
+323 ELDKMKSAF

-351 DNMLDRLLGD
+351 DNMLDRLIGD
-361 LNEKQ
+361 LNGKQ

-389 LSTIEAGKIN
+389 LSTIEAGKID
-399 LRPTNLPLVTLVKEA
+399 LRPANLPLVTLAKEA
-414 AESLKPVATEKLINL
+414 AESLRPVAAEKLINL
-429 NVVCADSG
+429 TVMSADPG
-437 VIAWADRD
+437 FIAWADRD

-461 TPPRGQVTVAVKKND
+461 TPTGGKVTIAVTKNSA
-476 VAWMQIS
+476 AWMQIS
-483 VTDTGPGVPG
+483 VTDTGPGIPA

-505 IDRTGKGTGLG
+505 IGQAGMQKTQGTGLG

-532 LESEVG
+532 AESEPG
-538 KGSTFCFTLPA
+538 KGSTFSFTLPA
-549 EQPFQLESPATWG
+549 EQPFQRESPAT
-562 VGPRPS
+562 
-568 EEACKNTK
+568 
-576 RDT
+576 

>member
-1 MPQSKRSEVGK
+1 MPQSKRSEVD
-12 RRLFLEN
+12 RRRAFLEDL
-19 SDVKK
+19 DVKK
-24 ALLGRNR
+24 ALLGRTR
-31 ELAALLAILQTAT
+31 ELAALLAISQTAT

-75 PEKKNLIVRVARGLA
+75 AEKKNLIVRVARGLS
-90 SPEFLSTSFSLD
+90 SPEFLSTSFPLE
-102 SPDPIVGKTVFKTQ
+102 SPDPIVGKIVFKTQ
-116 KPYIGADIRK
+116 KPYIGTDIRK

-145 VPIVSKQRSMG
+145 VPIVSKQRAMG

-162 KKLHKFTQR
+162 KKFHKFTKR
-171 EVRLLLAFSSQLG
+171 EVRLLVAFSSQLG

-212 AIISTD
+212 AIISAN

-227 HGAEVIFGYS
+227 HGAEVIFGYT
-237 KEETIGQSL
+237 KEETVGQSL
-246 TILLPS
+246 TILLPA
-252 HRAGELEEIRD
+252 HCAGELEEIRD
-263 KVRLAGVIRNLEV
+263 KVRLTGVIRNLEV
-276 SRIRRD
+276 RRIRKD

-294 IRDKDDNVIG
+294 IRDKNDNVIG
-304 FLHLARDITEKKR
+304 FLHLARDVTEKKR

-323 ELDQMKSAF
+323 ELDKMKSAF

-351 DNMLDRLLGD
+351 DNMLDRLIGD
-361 LNEKQ
+361 LNGKQ

-389 LSTIEAGKIN
+389 LSTIEAGKID

-414 AESLKPVATEKLINL
+414 AESLRPVAAEKVINL
-429 NVVCADSG
+429 TVMSADPG

-461 TPPRGQVTVAVKKND
+461 TPTGGKVTIAVTKNSA
-476 VAWMQIS
+476 AWMQIS
-483 VTDTGPGVPG
+483 VTDTGPGIPA

-505 IDRTGKGTGLG
+505 IGQAGIQKTQGTGLG

-532 LESEVG
+532 VESEAG
-538 KGSTFCFTLPA
+538 KGSTFSFTLPA
-549 EQPFQLESPATWG
+549 EQPFQRESPAT
-562 VGPRPS
+562 
-568 EEACKNTK
+568 
-576 RDT
+576 

>member
-1 MPQSKRSEVGK
+1 MPQSKRSEVNK
-12 RRLFLEN
+12 RRAFLEDA
-19 SDVKK
+19 DVKK
-24 ALLGRNR
+24 ALLGRTR
-31 ELAALLAILQTAT
+31 ELAALLAISQTAT

-75 PEKKNLIVRVARGLA
+75 PEKKNLIVRVARGLS
-90 SPEFLSTSFSLD
+90 SPEFLSTSFPLD
-102 SPDPIVGKTVFKTQ
+102 SPDPIVGKIVFKTQ
-116 KPYIGADIRK
+116 RPYIGTDIRK

-139 VISLAM
+139 VISLVM
-145 VPIVSKQRSMG
+145 VPIVSKQRAMG

-162 KKLHKFTQR
+162 KKLHKFTKR
-171 EVRLLLAFSSQLG
+171 EVRLLVAFSSQLG

-218 VEDRILTWN
+218 VGDRILTWN

-237 KEETIGQSL
+237 KEETVGQSL

-252 HRAGELEEIRD
+252 HRAGELEEIRE
-263 KVRLAGVIRNLEV
+263 KVRLTGVIRNLEV
-276 SRIRRD
+276 RRIKKD

-304 FLHLARDITEKKR
+304 FLHLARDVTEKKR

-323 ELDQMKSAF
+323 ELDKMKSAF

-351 DNMLDRLLGD
+351 DNMLDRLIGD
-361 LNEKQ
+361 LNGKQ

-389 LSTIEAGKIN
+389 LSTIEAGKID

-414 AESLKPVATEKLINL
+414 AESLRPVAAEKLINL
-429 NVVCADSG
+429 TVMSADPG

-461 TPPRGQVTVAVKKND
+461 TPNRGKVTIAVAKNSA
-476 VAWMQIS
+476 AWMQIS
-483 VTDTGPGVPG
+483 VTDTGPGIPA

-505 IDRTGKGTGLG
+505 IGQAGTQKTQGTGLG

-532 LESEVG
+532 VESEAG
-538 KGSTFCFTLPA
+538 KGSTFSFTLPA
-549 EQPFQLESPATWG
+549 DQPFQLESPAT
-562 VGPRPS
+562 
-568 EEACKNTK
+568 
-576 RDT
+576 

>member
-1 MPQSKRSEVGK
+1 MPQSKRSEVDG
-12 RRLFLEN
+12 RRAFLED

-24 ALLGRNR
+24 ALLGRTR
-31 ELAALLAILQTAT
+31 ELAALLAISQTAT

-49 EKILNDTLDKSLEI
+49 EKILSDTLDKSLEI

-75 PEKKNLIVRVARGLA
+75 AGKKNLIVRVARGLS
-90 SPEFLSTSFSLD
+90 SPEFLSTSFPMD
-102 SPDPIVGKTVFKTQ
+102 SPDPIVGKIVFKTQ
-116 KPYIGADIRK
+116 KPYIGTDIRK

-145 VPIVSKQRSMG
+145 VPIVSKQRAMG

-162 KKLHKFTQR
+162 KKFHKFTKR
-171 EVRLLLAFSSQLG
+171 EVRLLVAFSSQLG

-237 KEETIGQSL
+237 KEETVGQSL

-263 KVRLAGVIRNLEV
+263 KVQITGVIRNLEV
-276 SRIRRD
+276 RRIRKD

-304 FLHLARDITEKKR
+304 FLHLARDVTEKKR

-323 ELDQMKSAF
+323 ELDKMKSAF

-351 DNMLDRLLGD
+351 DNMLDRLIGD
-361 LNEKQ
+361 LNAKQ

-389 LSTIEAGKIN
+389 LSTIEAGKID
-399 LRPTNLPLVTLVKEA
+399 LRPANLPLVTLVKEA
-414 AESLKPVATEKLINL
+414 AESLRPVAAEKLINL
-429 NVVCADSG
+429 TVMSADPG

-461 TPPRGQVTVAVKKND
+461 TPTRGEVTVAVAKNSA
-476 VAWMQIS
+476 AWMQIS
-483 VTDTGPGVPG
+483 VTDTGPGIPA

-505 IDRTGKGTGLG
+505 IGQAGTQKTQGTGLG

-532 LESEVG
+532 VESEAG
-538 KGSTFCFTLPA
+538 KGSTFSFTLPA
-549 EQPFQLESPATWG
+549 EQPFQLESPAT
-562 VGPRPS
+562 
-568 EEACKNTK
+568 
-576 RDT
+576 

>member
-1 MPQSKRSEVGK
+1 MPQSKRSEVNK
-12 RRLFLEN
+12 RRAFLEDA
-19 SDVKK
+19 DVKK
-24 ALLGRNR
+24 ALLGRTR
-31 ELAALLAILQTAT
+31 ELAALLAISQTAT

-75 PEKKNLIVRVARGLA
+75 PEKKNLIVRVARGLS
-90 SPEFLSTSFSLD
+90 SPEFLSTSFPLD
-102 SPDPIVGKTVFKTQ
+102 SPDPIVGKIVFKTQ
-116 KPYIGADIRK
+116 KPYIGTDIRK

-139 VISLAM
+139 VISLVM
-145 VPIVSKQRSMG
+145 VPIVSKQRAMG

-162 KKLHKFTQR
+162 KKLHKFTKR
-171 EVRLLLAFSSQLG
+171 EVRLLVAFSSQLG

-218 VEDRILTWN
+218 VGDRILTWN

-237 KEETIGQSL
+237 KEETVGQSL

-263 KVRLAGVIRNLEV
+263 KVRLTGVIRNLEV
-276 SRIRRD
+276 RRIKKD

-304 FLHLARDITEKKR
+304 FLHLARDVTEKKR

-323 ELDQMKSAF
+323 ELDKMKSAF

-351 DNMLDRLLGD
+351 DNMLDRLIGD
-361 LNEKQ
+361 LNGKQ

-389 LSTIEAGKIN
+389 LSTIEAGKID

-414 AESLKPVATEKLINL
+414 AESLRPVAAEKLINL
-429 NVVCADSG
+429 TVMSADPG

-445 KVIQVLMNLI
+445 KVIQVLMN
-455 GNALKF
+455 
-461 TPPRGQVTVAVKKND
+461 RGKVTIAVAKNSA
-476 VAWMQIS
+476 AWMQIS
-483 VTDTGPGVPG
+483 VTDTGPGIPA

-505 IDRTGKGTGLG
+505 IGQAGTQKTQGTGLG

-532 LESEVG
+532 VESEAG
-538 KGSTFCFTLPA
+538 KGSTFSFTLPA
-549 EQPFQLESPATWG
+549 EQPFQLESPAT
-562 VGPRPS
+562 
-568 EEACKNTK
+568 
-576 RDT
+576 

>member
-1 MPQSKRSEVGK
+1 MPQSKRSEVNK
-12 RRLFLEN
+12 RRAFLEDL
-19 SDVKK
+19 DVKK
-24 ALLGRNR
+24 ALLGRTR
-31 ELAALLAILQTAT
+31 ELAALLAISQTAT
-44 QSLET
+44 QYLET

-75 PEKKNLIVRVARGLA
+75 PGKKNLIVRVARGLS
-90 SPEFLSTSFSLD
+90 SPEFLSTSFPLD

-116 KPYIGADIRK
+116 KPYIGTDIRK

-145 VPIVSKQRSMG
+145 VPIVSKQRAMG

-162 KKLHKFTQR
+162 KKFHKFTKR
-171 EVRLLLAFSSQLG
+171 EVRLLVAFSSQLG

-237 KEETIGQSL
+237 KEETVGQSL

-263 KVRLAGVIRNLEV
+263 KVRITGVIRNLEV
-276 SRIRRD
+276 RRIRKD

-304 FLHLARDITEKKR
+304 FLHLARDVTEKKR

-323 ELDQMKSAF
+323 ELDKMKSAF

-351 DNMLDRLLGD
+351 DNMLDRLIGD
-361 LNEKQ
+361 LNGKQ

-389 LSTIEAGKIN
+389 LSTIEAGKID

-414 AESLKPVATEKLINL
+414 AESLRTVAAEKLINL
-429 NVVCADSG
+429 TVMSADPG

-461 TPPRGQVTVAVKKND
+461 TPTGGKVTIAVAKNSA
-476 VAWMQIS
+476 AWIQIS
-483 VTDTGPGVPG
+483 VTDTGPGIPA

-505 IDRTGKGTGLG
+505 IGQAGTQKTQGTGLG

-532 LESEVG
+532 VESEAG
-538 KGSTFCFTLPA
+538 KGSTFSFTLPA
-549 EQPFQLESPATWG
+549 EQPFQLESPAT
-562 VGPRPS
+562 
-568 EEACKNTK
+568 
-576 RDT
+576 

>member
-1 MPQSKRSEVGK
+1 MSQSKRSEVD
-12 RRLFLEN
+12 RRRALLEDL
-19 SDVKK
+19 DVKK
-24 ALLGRNR
+24 ALLGRTR
-31 ELAALLAILQTAT
+31 ELAALLAISQTAT

-75 PEKKNLIVRVARGLA
+75 AEKKNLIVRVARGLS
-90 SPEFLSTSFSLD
+90 SPEFLSTSFPMD
-102 SPDPIVGKTVFKTQ
+102 SPDPIVGKIVFKTQ
-116 KPYIGADIRK
+116 KPYIGTDIRK

-145 VPIVSKQRSMG
+145 VPIVSKQRAMG

-162 KKLHKFTQR
+162 KKLHKFTKR
-171 EVRLLLAFSSQLG
+171 EVRLLVAFSSQLG

-237 KEETIGQSL
+237 KEETVGQSL

-252 HRAGELEEIRD
+252 HRAGELKEIRD
-263 KVRLAGVIRNLEV
+263 KVRLTGVIRNLEV
-276 SRIRRD
+276 RRIRKD

-304 FLHLARDITEKKR
+304 FLHLARDVTEKKR

-323 ELDQMKSAF
+323 ELDRMKSAF

-351 DNMLDRLLGD
+351 DNMLDRLIGD
-361 LNEKQ
+361 LNGKQ

-389 LSTIEAGKIN
+389 LSTIEAGKID
-399 LRPTNLPLVTLVKEA
+399 LRPTKLSLVTLVKEA
-414 AESLKPVATEKLINL
+414 AESLRPVAAEKLINL
-429 NVVCADSG
+429 TVMSADPG
-437 VIAWADRD
+437 IIAWADRD

-461 TPPRGQVTVAVKKND
+461 TPAGGKVTIAVTKNSA
-476 VAWMQIS
+476 AWMQIS
-483 VTDTGPGVPG
+483 VTDTGPGIPA

-505 IDRTGKGTGLG
+505 IGQAGTQKTQGTGLG

-532 LESEVG
+532 VESAAG
-538 KGSTFCFTLPA
+538 KGSTFSFTLPA
-549 EQPFQLESPATWG
+549 EQPFQRESPAT
-562 VGPRPS
+562 
-568 EEACKNTK
+568 
-576 RDT
+576 